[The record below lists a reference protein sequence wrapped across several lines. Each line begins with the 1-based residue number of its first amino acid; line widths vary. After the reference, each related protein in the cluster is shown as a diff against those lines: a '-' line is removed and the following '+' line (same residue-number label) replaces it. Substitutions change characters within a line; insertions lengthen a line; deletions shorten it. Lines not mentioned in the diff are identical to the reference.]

1 MIKKIKTKLKNDH
14 VKDGAPDSSAERSP
28 NSRMTAPSRQPRR
41 SRPHRTTTKRLRLQ
55 RRQDKTADHAR
66 THSRRFTTPLDAR
79 VSCAPGRPLRK
90 TIRMPK
96 STKTSIFG
104 LGSFIFSSSSL
115 FQILLNHQNS
125 LLYLILDTY
134 WNRDRH
140 INEKCGKD
148 AIYYLVF
155 QRYLIVYLFIVTII
169 SVSVLLPINL
179 NGTARNIFV

>member
-1 MIKKIKTKLKNDH
+1 
-14 VKDGAPDSSAERSP
+14 
-28 NSRMTAPSRQPRR
+28 MTAPSRQPHR
-41 SRPHRTTTKRLRLQ
+41 SRPHQTTTRRRRLHQL
-55 RRQDKTADHAR
+55 RQDKTADHAR
-66 THSRRFTTPLDAR
+66 TRSRRFTTPLDAR
-79 VSCAPGRPLRK
+79 VSCDPGRPLRK
-90 TIRMPK
+90 TIRMLK

-115 FQILLNHQNS
+115 FQILLNHRKS
-125 LLYLILDTY
+125 LPYLIRRLIL
-134 WNRDRH
+134 NRDRH